1 MLHTLCVVQTV
12 SLNKL
17 ISLIPTHV
25 ELVLNPH
32 HSKRFIA
39 NFTLSLDIVPRMI
52 FSLFSVKDSLLLS
65 MDTPLF
71 EKQ

>member
-17 ISLIPTHV
+17 ISPIPTHI

-32 HSKRFIA
+32 HILRFIA

-52 FSLFSVKDSLLLS
+52 FSMFSVKDSLILS
-65 MDTPLF
+65 MDTPLL